1 MSSIERTAYP
11 RYPARRKIKQ
21 KELCQYTLTHD
32 EIDLMKTMANTSH
45 SHLNFAIQLKTF
57 QRLGY
62 FISIDEVPDEIV
74 HHIRLSLKLH
84 HRLKIGYQSNTT
96 LYSHRTKIRQHMKV
110 KRWGSENIDGQQ
122 VHAGMKLAVK
132 YAYETSHTMN
142 NIPDIIN
149 AVIEHLLQSNFELP
163 VFNTLDRLVR
173 HSRHAVNNKL
183 FRQAFHKLSE
193 NQISQ
198 LNDLLKPA
206 ENGKRSLFNKLKEF
220 PKRPSIKKFQKFLEH
235 FHWLESFNNILE
247 CLHIISKVKIEQF
260 AEEAKNM
267 SADEF
272 ADLSEAKRYTLIT
285 SLIYT
290 SQIDA
295 KDALSLMLC
304 RLIAI
309 AHKQSHVKLEN
320 KLKGSQED
328 SCDVAEL
335 LKKIAL
341 DRMLT
346 ANYCKFAKMVIE
358 NLNIAGGCEA
368 VANKCED
375 ILISHGKEHRIFLSE
390 MVHKRRPIFIKLL
403 KSLKINSS
411 TQDDNLVMA
420 INFVLENESRKSELI
435 DNNIDL
441 SFATDFWK
449 RRIIKTIKGKTK
461 LNRKELE
468 TCIFE
473 FAVKGLNSGDL
484 HVKGA
489 QNYDDYRA
497 SLMPWDEC
505 KQYLDGFC
513 QEIGIANNAKDMIK
527 NLREMLTD
535 KAKYVDDNYHEIP
548 DFVINEED
556 GRPVL
561 KKYDAKPKSESAEKL
576 ENLIRSRMPE
586 RTLLDILSNAQH
598 YIGWADEF
606 GLISGTDSKL
616 DNPIEKYILTTFGYG
631 TGLGPK
637 QTAKHVRTDIEPRT
651 LSRLNKKHISIK
663 KLNQAMTKIINCAND
678 FPLLTA
684 WGDGERCAVDGTFED
699 INDNNL
705 IAEQHVRYGK
715 KGGVAYHHVADN
727 YIAIFSTF
735 IQCGVWEAINIIDGL
750 LKNASEIQPKIVHS
764 DTQGQ
769 SLPVFAFSYLLGI
782 KLMPRIRNWK
792 DLNMYKPYKKTK
804 YKNIDK
810 LFCDT
815 GINWELLETH
825 WEDLMQVIISVK
837 QGRVSSTF
845 ILSKLNSYNNQNKLY
860 KAFHELGKVIRT
872 TFLLEYIADKEL
884 RQIITATT
892 NKVESYNGLSDWIRF
907 GSSQLVASNDPDEME
922 KSIKYNTLIANC
934 IMLQNVV
941 DITDICHE
949 LQEEGY
955 KITKDDVSYMSP
967 YMTEHLKRFGEYV
980 LDLNKMPRNL
990 GLTRAK
996 VPF

>member
-1 MSSIERTAYP
+1 M
-11 RYPARRKIKQ
+11 
-21 KELCQYTLTHD
+21 
-32 EIDLMKTMANTSH
+32 
-45 SHLNFAIQLKTF
+45 F
-57 QRLGY
+57 
-62 FISIDEVPDEIV
+62 
-74 HHIRLSLKLH
+74 
-84 HRLKIGYQSNTT
+84 
-96 LYSHRTKIRQHMKV
+96 
-110 KRWGSENIDGQQ
+110 
-122 VHAGMKLAVK
+122 
-132 YAYETSHTMN
+132 
-142 NIPDIIN
+142 
-149 AVIEHLLQSNFELP
+149 
-163 VFNTLDRLVR
+163 LD
-173 HSRHAVNNKL
+173 
-183 FRQAFHKLSE
+183 
-193 NQISQ
+193 
-198 LNDLLKPA
+198 
-206 ENGKRSLFNKLKEF
+206 
-220 PKRPSIKKFQKFLEH
+220 H
-235 FHWLESFNNILE
+235 FHWLESFNNIIV
-247 CLHIISKVKIEQF
+247 CLNIISKVKIEQF

-272 ADLSEAKRYTLIT
+272 ADLSEAKRYTLIV
-285 SLIYT
+285 SLIYK
-290 SQIDA
+290 SQVDA

-304 RLIAI
+304 RLISI
-309 AHKQSHVKLEN
+309 AHKQSHTKLEN

-328 SCDVAEL
+328 SCDIAEL

-341 DRMLT
+341 DRQST
-346 ANYCKFAKMVIE
+346 VNYCKFAKLVIN
-358 NLNIAGGCEA
+358 NLNIAGGSE
-368 VANKCED
+368 VVVNKCED
-375 ILISHGKEHRIFLSE
+375 ILISHSKEHRIFLSE
-390 MVHKRRPIFIKLL
+390 MVHKRRSILIKLL
-403 KSLKINSS
+403 NILKINSS
-411 TQDDNLVMA
+411 TQDDHLIMA
-420 INFVLENESRKSELI
+420 INFILENKSRKSELV
-435 DNNIDL
+435 DNNIEL

-449 RRIIKTIKGKTK
+449 RRIIKTVKGKTK

-468 TCIFE
+468 TCILE

-489 QNYDDYRA
+489 QNYEDYRA
-497 SLMPWDEC
+497 NLMPWSVCE
-505 KQYLDGFC
+505 QYLDDFC

-527 NLREMLTD
+527 TLREVLTV
-535 KAKYVDDNYHEIP
+535 KAKLVDDNYHEIP

-561 KKYDAKPKSESAEKL
+561 KKYDAKPKNERAEKL
-576 ENLIRSRMPE
+576 EQIIRARMPE

-598 YIGWADEF
+598 YIGWTNEF
-606 GLISGTDSKL
+606 GPLSGTDSKL

-637 QTAKHVRTDIEPRT
+637 QTAKHVRADIEPRT
-651 LSRLNKKHISIK
+651 LSRLNKKHFSIK
-663 KLNQAMTKIINCAND
+663 SLNQALTKIINCAND
-678 FPLLTA
+678 FPLLMA

-769 SLPVFAFSYLLGI
+769 SMPVFAFSYLLGI

-810 LFCDT
+810 LFCDS

-825 WEDLMQVIISVK
+825 WEDIMQVIISVK
-837 QGRVSSTF
+837 QGKVSSTF

-872 TFLLEYIADKEL
+872 TFLLEYISDKEL

-907 GSSQLVASNDPDEME
+907 GSKQLVASNDPDEME

-934 IMLQNVV
+934 IMLQNVI

-955 KITKDDVSYMSP
+955 KITKEDVSYMSP

-980 LDLNKMPRNL
+980 LDLNKKPRNL
-990 GLTRAK
+990 GVTRAK